1 MCKMINLVLHSGV
14 MVEFVAEDD
23 IKMQKC
29 FISQVNRNT
38 WLSCFTETQKYPEHK
53 LSRGV
58 SLLWLPLLLVYIH
71 EGCLC
76 WDLIGCCCRGGR
88 PSTSGSSSPENETV
102 QIRVESEAA
111 VRQVFS
117 GVVELRR
124 DRKSKW
130 RTKNHQR
137 RQNKEQRGSKE
148 RLEVWTWNFRFV
160 SVFACWI
167 YSQVCPLI
175 LLRFVFWLFWGVIF
189 AAGLSFSHNI
199 LNSIY
204 VLVIFSSEF
213 FM

>member
-76 WDLIGCCCRGGR
+76 WDLIGCCCRGAVPPLVGVQVRRTRRFRSELSQKLQWGR
-88 PSTSGSSSPENETV
+88 FFLVLSSWWETGSQSDEPKTTKEDRTRNKEEVKRGWRSEHETSGLCLCLPAGF
-102 QIRVESEAA
+102 I
-111 VRQVFS
+111 
-117 GVVELRR
+117 
-124 DRKSKW
+124 
-130 RTKNHQR
+130 H
-137 RQNKEQRGSKE
+137 
-148 RLEVWTWNFRFV
+148 RFV
-160 SVFACWI
+160 
-167 YSQVCPLI
+167 L
-175 LLRFVFWLFWGVIF
+175 
-189 AAGLSFSHNI
+189 
-199 LNSIY
+199 
-204 VLVIFSSEF
+204 
-213 FM
+213 